1 MSGLPPTPFAVVRYE
16 VRKAD
21 KLGKVRVD
29 GPHLYSSDPS
39 LAGRELVCGIGATT
53 VTVATRDGAVV
64 AEHPRAYG
72 DAPTDTTD
80 PASQLALLCARPGAW
95 PNSKVRSAIPDGL
108 RAHMDSLAKADL
120 KAELRLM
127 RDQSAES
134 GWAATVQAMA
144 GALAAT
150 GRVDRASV
158 AVGAARIAGGAV
170 AYDEE
175 VDLSSYDSA
184 LASARGR

>member
-1 MSGLPPTPFAVVRYE
+1 MSGLPPAPFAAVRYE

-39 LAGRELVCGIGATT
+39 LAGRELVCGIGTTT

-72 DAPTDTTD
+72 IAPTETAN

-95 PNSKVRSAIPDGL
+95 GEQQGQKRSS
-108 RAHMDSLAKADL
+108 R
-120 KAELRLM
+120 R
-127 RDQSAES
+127 
-134 GWAATVQAMA
+134 
-144 GALAAT
+144 
-150 GRVDRASV
+150 
-158 AVGAARIAGGAV
+158 AARSPTTRRSTCRPTTRRSRRQGGC
-170 AYDEE
+170 
-175 VDLSSYDSA
+175 SYSFVNRFPPIDPPN
-184 LASARGR
+184 RQC